1 MEKLVRT
8 VIKKMNINLSDRT
21 IESLAQFIK
30 FGLVG
35 VTNTVLSYLIYLIV
49 LFFMKP
55 LKVSWDIY
63 VGSVLAF
70 VISVLWSFILNN
82 RFVFKAEKGSRV
94 VWKSLLKTYVS
105 YGFTGIILANVLLFL
120 WVSVLGVPKTIAPI
134 INLLITVPL
143 NFLLNKFWAFRT
155 RKKASMTES
164 GQEIKI
170 ENDNC

>member
-8 VIKKMNINLSDRT
+8 VLQKLHIKLSDKS
-21 IESLAQFIK
+21 IEALVQFIK

-35 VTNTVLSYLIYLIV
+35 VTNTVLSYAIYLLV
-49 LFFMKP
+49 LFLMKP
-55 LKVSWDIY
+55 LGVSWDIY

-70 VISVLWSFILNN
+70 ILSVLWSFVLNN
-82 RFVFKAEKGSRV
+82 RLVFKAEKGSRS
-94 VWKSLLKTYVS
+94 VWKSLLKTYLS

-120 WVSVLGVPKTIAPI
+120 WVSVLGVPKTVAPI

-143 NFLLNKFWAFRT
+143 NFVLNKFWAFRT
-155 RKKASMTES
+155 RKKASLTES
-164 GQEIKI
+164 EAEIT